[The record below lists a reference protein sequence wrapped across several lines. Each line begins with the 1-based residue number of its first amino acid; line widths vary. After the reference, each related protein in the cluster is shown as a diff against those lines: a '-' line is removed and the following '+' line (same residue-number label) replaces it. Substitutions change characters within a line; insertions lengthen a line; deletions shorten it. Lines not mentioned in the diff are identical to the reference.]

1 MSSQKRLETAA
12 KKMALLKKRSFED
25 LYIFSKYVCQHSL
38 LEEKPHREITEQLTK
53 DPDIIEWFGKSREE
67 RAKSPVIKKL
77 LMVPRGCFKS
87 TIASVALPLW
97 ASWHNPDLRIMI
109 DSESMGT
116 SKKFLAEQQ
125 GILESAF
132 FKTIVSDNEGN
143 FLLEADKD
151 RAGGLT
157 EKTIIW
163 KRRTIPAKE
172 ASIFCAGADTATTG
186 LHPDIIIM
194 DDLVSERN
202 VTTPEQ
208 IEKVK
213 QHYRLAFSLLEPGG
227 ILILIG
233 TRYHMNDLYNDV
245 LSDLSYSTYYKPAI
259 LDDGSYFFPTR
270 LNQERLDDLRRTQG
284 SYIFSSQYMLTPLNN
299 DDAIF
304 KDEWFK
310 EYEEKDLKGKRL
322 NTFLTID
329 PAISQKE
336 TADYTAMTVSSI
348 DPEGNI
354 YIRKYKEARLTPQEI
369 LDMAFELSDE
379 YDLMKIGIESVAYQK
394 SLIFFMRQQMRTR
407 HKMLG
412 IVELKADRDK
422 VRRAHGLQPY
432 LENGMFFIKKE
443 MTRLKQ
449 QMLEFPFSKNDD
461 LVDTVTY
468 IPQIM
473 RKPAPVVRK
482 HNRTETYISTS
493 KTGY

>member
-1 MSSQKRLETAA
+1 MRILRQRAY
-12 KKMALLKKRSFED
+12 ED
-25 LYIFSKYVCQHSL
+25 LYVFSKFICKHHL
-38 LEEKPHREITEQLTK
+38 LEEKPHREITDQLTK
-53 DPDIIEWFGKSREE
+53 NPNLVEWLHMSREE
-67 RAKSPVIKKL
+67 RAQKPVTKKL

-87 TIASVALPLW
+87 TIASVDFPLW
-97 ASWHNPDLRIMI
+97 ASWHDPNIRIMI

-125 GILESAF
+125 GIIQDPV
-132 FKTIVSDNEGN
+132 FKTLVCDDEGKP
-143 FLLEADKD
+143 FLVPDTKV
-151 RAGGLT
+151 AGGLT
-157 EKTIIW
+157 EKTILW
-163 KRRTIPAKE
+163 DRRTIPAKE
-172 ASIFCAGADTATTG
+172 KSIFCAGADTAETG
-186 LHPDIIIM
+186 SHPDIIIM

-202 VTTPEQ
+202 VSTPEQ

-213 QHYRLAFSLLEPGG
+213 QHYRFAFSLLEPGG

-245 LSDLSYSTYYKPAI
+245 LTDLSYNVYYKPAI

-348 DPEGNI
+348 DSDGNI
-354 YIRKYKEARLTPQEI
+354 YIRKYKEARLSPQEI

-394 SLIFFMRQQMRTR
+394 SLIFFMRQQMRAR
-407 HKMLG
+407 HNMLS

-432 LENGMFFIKKE
+432 LENGMFFIKKD

-473 RKPAPVVRK
+473 RKPAPVDRK